1 MKLTLYVEPTP
12 KARPRIGTSRKTGK
26 KYAYTPKPTVHAENL
41 IRDRVMETD
50 QSFEAGT
57 PIKLVATFFRVKPKS
72 TPKRVL
78 LPVTKP
84 DWDNMGKLLGDALEH
99 FVYYSDSQITTA
111 LIKKRF
117 GSPPRI
123 ELEMSVDVP

>member
-1 MKLTLYVEPTP
+1 MKISLNVEPTS
-12 KARPRIGTSRKTGK
+12 KARPRLGVSRSGK
-26 KYAYTPKPTVHAENL
+26 KYAYTPKPTVHTENL
-41 IRDRVMETD
+41 IRDRAIDIEQYFD
-50 QSFEAGT
+50 AGT
-57 PIKLVATFFRVKPKS
+57 PIRLEATFFRMKPRS
-72 TPKRVL
+72 IPKRVL

-111 LIKKRF
+111 IIQKRF